1 MSKQT
6 LSKSLGQNFGPI
18 FPLDIGFFWPI
29 EGMIGDVTGALM
41 LTSLEI
47 FERYLRFIEDFE
59 KRETRFCKI
68 F

>member
-18 FPLDIGFFWPI
+18 FPLDIGI
-29 EGMIGDVTGALM
+29 EGMIGDVSGALM
-41 LTSLEI
+41 LTSSKI
-47 FERYLRFIEDFE
+47 FERYLRLIEDFE
-59 KRETRFCKI
+59 IRQTRFSQI